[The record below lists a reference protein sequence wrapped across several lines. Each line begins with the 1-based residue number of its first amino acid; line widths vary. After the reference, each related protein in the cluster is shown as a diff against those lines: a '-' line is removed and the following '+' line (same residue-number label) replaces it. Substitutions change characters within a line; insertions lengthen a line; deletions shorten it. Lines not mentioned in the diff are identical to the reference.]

1 MCHINYEYDI
11 SFLYHSQYDKIVKFK
26 QYKATF
32 NKDMFAMPLKVFQ
45 LILFYPR
52 HITKENVVCVD
63 KMQTSRMDV
72 WFDTH
77 IPPVFGLYSG
87 LWIVI
92 IPEIERDIILNAIR
106 EPWLFA
112 QRFMWPFGKKPIKYV
127 TIIRYST

>member
-1 MCHINYEYDI
+1 
-11 SFLYHSQYDKIVKFK
+11 
-26 QYKATF
+26 
-32 NKDMFAMPLKVFQ
+32 MFAMPLKVFQ

-92 IPEIERDIILNAIR
+92 TPETERDIILNAIR

-112 QRFMWPFGKKPIKYV
+112 QRFMWPFGKKPIRNV